1 MKNNKAIIGICIS
14 AIVIMA
20 IFAVIFP
27 IQKTEKTTSAASV
40 VEEADPLIGSWQ
52 GQSLSTDEEYIN
64 KDAIDSLNEEYG
76 YDLTFSCDEKYCTL
90 TIGDKIFYGEW
101 QKFGDDNYW
110 MIIDDKP
117 VATIS
122 IHEEGELFFL
132 IEDTTMTFTKRR

>member
-1 MKNNKAIIGICIS
+1 MKNKNAYIVILCFAIITII
-14 AIVIMA
+14 AI
-20 IFAVIFP
+20 
-27 IQKTEKTTSAASV
+27 TTVLVVKQGKVAANT
-40 VEEADPLIGSWQ
+40 VEETDPLIGLWQ

-76 YDLTFSCDEKYCTL
+76 YDLAFSCDEKYCTL

-101 QKFGDDNYW
+101 QKFGDDVYW

-132 IEDTTMTFTKRR
+132 IENTTMTFTKRG